1 MKNVVSLHC
10 VSKYMFNPQ
19 NVTSM
24 IKYVLKQNNNSASA
38 AFGKWYAYP
47 VVEETMDLED
57 LAHHMEE
64 HNTGFSE
71 AMCVGVMK
79 AMVKCIKEQLLAGKN
94 VKIDNLAIFSV
105 GIRNREGAASESDFT
120 ITNNIGG
127 VKLRARATGTL
138 SNANLNLAA
147 TLKKAS
153 ALMGSG
159 SNGGSTPDNGGSN
172 TPSGGGSTPSSGPAT
187 SIDGISITSI
197 SNKTDGQ
204 SISESNNPVFSI
216 KGTGIDSLTAD
227 NFVMSDGKKGVFI
240 ANSATSGSLSFYDNA
255 LTEGQQTLKVMV
267 GSQCIFTL
275 NVEVENR
282 VEF

>member
-1 MKNVVSLHC
+1 
-10 VSKYMFNPQ
+10 
-19 NVTSM
+19 M

-94 VKIDNLAIFSV
+94 VKIDNLAIFSC
-105 GIRNREGAASESDFT
+105 GIKNREGAISPEDFT
-120 ITNNIGG
+120 VANNISG

-147 TLKKAS
+147 SIKKAS
-153 ALMGSG
+153 AVLGNGNGSD
-159 SNGGSTPDNGGSN
+159 GGNDGGN
-172 TPSGGGSTPSSGPAT
+172 TPSGGNPSTGSGQAQTRQYTISVQSANTAQGTVTGGGTYSEGSRVNVTATPMSGYAFEKWSDGNTSASRTINVTQNLTLTASFKAVSSG
-187 SIDGISITSI
+187 G
-197 SNKTDGQ
+197 
-204 SISESNNPVFSI
+204 
-216 KGTGIDSLTAD
+216 GTQTPGGDD
-227 NFVMSDGKKGVFI
+227 DEPDFI
-240 ANSATSGSLSFYDNA
+240 
-255 LTEGQQTLKVMV
+255 
-267 GSQCIFTL
+267 
-275 NVEVENR
+275 
-282 VEF
+282 